1 MSAKAALQVARRRL
15 PDVRVVRIR
24 AESAHE
30 VLREA
35 DGVRNRAI
43 GEIDIF
49 LASRAQR

>member
-1 MSAKAALQVARRRL
+1 
-15 PDVRVVRIR
+15 VVRFKS
-24 AESAHE
+24 ESAHE

-49 LASRAQR
+49 LASRAQQQ